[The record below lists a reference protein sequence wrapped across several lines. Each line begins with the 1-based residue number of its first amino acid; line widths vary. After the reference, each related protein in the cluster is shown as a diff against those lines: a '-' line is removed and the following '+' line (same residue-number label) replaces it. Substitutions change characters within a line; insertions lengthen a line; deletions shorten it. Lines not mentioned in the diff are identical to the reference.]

1 MESLPGMPIHR
12 LSFTLD
18 DARAAG
24 VEYSRLRRADLSIP
38 TRSVRQLR
46 GSTVPLLERVA
57 ALTSLSPRTACS
69 HATAAAL
76 WGLFLPPWLD
86 PAAPIHL
93 SRPME
98 LTAPRRRGVRGHR
111 APLTPGDVIAVN
123 HAFVTAPAWTW
134 TDLAGMLPLA
144 DLVAA
149 GDCLLRRED
158 APRRPGAL
166 GGSDPLCTL
175 GEIADVVGRRPG
187 SRGVRRAREALE
199 LLRPGV
205 DSAPET
211 RLRLLILEAGLPEPE
226 VNQWIFDPSGRRLS
240 RPDLQY
246 RRQRVALEYEGE
258 HHLLSAVQ
266 WNRDIERD
274 DRLRELG
281 WVVLRFS
288 KHHLLPANVPAS
300 MGKIR
305 RALAAAEAQGAS
317 GPKFAV

>member
-1 MESLPGMPIHR
+1 MEFLPGLPIQR

-18 DARAAG
+18 EARTAG
-24 VEYSRLRRADLSIP
+24 VDYSRLRRTDLSIP
-38 TRSVRQLR
+38 SRSVRERR
-46 GSTVPLLERVA
+46 GSDVPLLDRA
-57 ALTSLSPRTACS
+57 AVLTSLSPRTACS
-69 HATAAAL
+69 HTTAAAL

-111 APLTPGDVIAVN
+111 VPLTPRDVVPVN
-123 HAFVTAPAWTW
+123 GAFVTAPAWTW
-134 TDLAGMLPLA
+134 TDLAGMLRLA

-149 GDCLLRRED
+149 GDCLLRRDD
-158 APRRPGAL
+158 APARPGTI
-166 GGSDPLCTL
+166 GVPDPLSSL
-175 GEIADVVGRRPG
+175 GEIADVVGRRRG
-187 SRGVRRAREALE
+187 SRGIRRAREALE

-226 VNQWIFDPSGRRLS
+226 VNQWILDPYGRRLS

-246 RRQRVALEYEGE
+246 RRQRIALEYEGE

-288 KHHLLPANVPAS
+288 KHHLLPADVPAS

-305 RALAAAEAQGAS
+305 RALAAAEARGPS
-317 GPKFAV
+317 GMPFGV